1 VSPLRGLDIPL
12 YMMSYKGGAS
22 MELTSKWHILKSDLS
37 RNSILNPQPFIEAPF
52 SIQWQRRIFEA

>member
-1 VSPLRGLDIPL
+1 
-12 YMMSYKGGAS
+12 MMSYKGGAP

-52 SIQWQRRIFEA
+52 SIQWQRRIFET